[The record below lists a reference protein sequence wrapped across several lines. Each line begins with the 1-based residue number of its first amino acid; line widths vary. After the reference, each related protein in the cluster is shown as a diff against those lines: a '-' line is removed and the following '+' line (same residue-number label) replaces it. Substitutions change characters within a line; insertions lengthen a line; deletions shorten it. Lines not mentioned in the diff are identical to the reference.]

1 MKGKFYTDTELKL
14 RNKGLKE
21 IKKFM
26 DRLGVEFMLFDG
38 VLLGAIS
45 DSQHKRRAQ

>member
-1 MKGKFYTDTELKL
+1 MKGKLYSDSELKL

-26 DRLGVEFMLFDG
+26 DGLGVKFMLFDG
-38 VLLGAIS
+38 VLLGAIRE
-45 DSQHKRRAQ
+45 KNL